1 MTGKRNR
8 DPPILNDDDDYEE
21 WAREIE
27 IWQIMTDL
35 DVTKQGASIYFSLR
49 GKARKCCKTINVE
62 ELQGEDGVKKLL
74 EKLAE
79 LYAPDKDKSTFKKY
93 ELFEEFQ
100 QPERV
105 L

>member
-74 EKLAE
+74 ETSIYDHYQTKQLE
-79 LYAPDKDKSTFKKY
+79 KSP
-93 ELFEEFQ
+93 L
-100 QPERV
+100 
-105 L
+105 LNSN